1 MALGSDG
8 TVPTRVSQ
16 DALRTKSKDPRSGA
30 VASRPVVQS
39 AQAAAQAGSNTLVYL
54 LSGLIGGLVSAG
66 VAMAVLNAH
75 APTVDLDADSTKVQ
89 VEAQAKNL
97 HVLEDSLT
105 KVSARQMK
113 LETEMERQGR
123 VLDEIKQ
130 YIHDKR

>member
-8 TVPTRVSQ
+8 TVPTRGSQ
-16 DALRTKSKDPRSGA
+16 DALRTKAKDPRSGA
-30 VASRPVVQS
+30 VTSRPVVQS
-39 AQAAAQAGSNTLVYL
+39 AHAAPAGSYTLVYM
-54 LSGLIGGLVSAG
+54 LSGVIGGLVSAG

-75 APTVDLDADSTKVQ
+75 APAVDLDADSAKVQ
-89 VEAQAKNL
+89 LEAQQKNL

>member
-1 MALGSDG
+1 MALSSDS
-8 TVPTRVSQ
+8 TLPPRASQ
-16 DALRTKSKDPRSGA
+16 EALRAKSKDPRSGA
-30 VASRPVVQS
+30 VPSRPIVQPAPT
-39 AQAAAQAGSNTLVYL
+39 AQAASNGVVYL

-75 APTVDLDADSTKVQ
+75 APAVDLDADSAKVQ
-89 VEAQAKNL
+89 LEAQVKNL

-105 KVSARQMK
+105 KVSGRQMK

-123 VLDEIKQ
+123 MLDEIKQ